1 MGAWAGFLSA
11 MLLTLVRVSGILV
24 FAPFFSAS
32 AIPVRAKAVFAG
44 AVAVLL
50 APLVAT
56 LPRAHAEIDFAALI
70 GELAVGLVYGLIL
83 ALLNEM
89 LLFAGEIAGLQ
100 FSFSAVNLLDPTS
113 SIQTP
118 LMGDL
123 FQLVGTLVL
132 IAAGLDRILLASL
145 VRSFRAVPLGTYAIQ
160 PITSHAIVESAGGIF
175 LAAVELAAPVL
186 AATMLVEITV
196 ALLSRLSPQLPV
208 MSLTVPMKTLVGF
221 AVLTGSL
228 ALWPRFIEARF
239 AGLLDMAERLLQAAP
254 GATGPVGG

>member
-70 GELAVGLVYGLIL
+70 GELAVGLIYGLIL

-132 IAAGLDRILLASL
+132 MQRVWIASCWLRWCEAFVPCHWGPMPFSRSL
-145 VRSFRAVPLGTYAIQ
+145 R
-160 PITSHAIVESAGGIF
+160 
-175 LAAVELAAPVL
+175 
-186 AATMLVEITV
+186 M
-196 ALLSRLSPQLPV
+196 RLSNLRGGFFWQL
-208 MSLTVPMKTLVGF
+208 SN
-221 AVLTGSL
+221 
-228 ALWPRFIEARF
+228 WRPRF
-239 AGLLDMAERLLQAAP
+239 
-254 GATGPVGG
+254 

>member
-89 LLFAGEIAGLQ
+89 LLFAGEIAGCNSAFLRSIYSIQ
-100 FSFSAVNLLDPTS
+100 PLRFRRHSWAISFS
-113 SIQTP
+113 
-118 LMGDL
+118 
-123 FQLVGTLVL
+123 
-132 IAAGLDRILLASL
+132 
-145 VRSFRAVPLGTYAIQ
+145 
-160 PITSHAIVESAGGIF
+160 
-175 LAAVELAAPVL
+175 
-186 AATMLVEITV
+186 
-196 ALLSRLSPQLPV
+196 
-208 MSLTVPMKTLVGF
+208 
-221 AVLTGSL
+221 
-228 ALWPRFIEARF
+228 
-239 AGLLDMAERLLQAAP
+239 
-254 GATGPVGG
+254 